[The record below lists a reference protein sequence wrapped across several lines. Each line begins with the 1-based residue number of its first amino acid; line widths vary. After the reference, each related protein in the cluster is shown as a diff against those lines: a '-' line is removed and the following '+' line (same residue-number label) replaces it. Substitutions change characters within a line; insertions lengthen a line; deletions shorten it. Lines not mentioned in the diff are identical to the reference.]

1 MGWKISEN
9 LINDREELEKQ
20 ESFTRRRHMKRKNC
34 SHYIRHTVIPITFK
48 MTEVQVMGRVGVKF
62 CSDFSHLMKRRKC
75 TVWDQKKKTLMETF
89 FV

>member
-9 LINDREELEKQ
+9 LNDRDGLEKQ

-34 SHYIRHTVIPITFK
+34 IHYIRHTVIAIPFK
-48 MTEVQVMGRVGVKF
+48 MTEVQVMGRVGAKF
-62 CSDFSHLMKRRKC
+62 CSDFWHLMKRRKC
-75 TVWDQKKKTLMETF
+75 PVWDQKKKTLMGTF